1 MDAHLATT
9 LRTAETL
16 LLSPPVQVVPDAVLR
31 DSWRVASQ
39 LDARA
44 PADVLAGLDPATARG
59 SVEGCLFQLKL
70 FRIFLGRL
78 CEPSDEPAAARL
90 AEAVAEVLG
99 ELRDSG
105 ESGAA
110 LVRASGGESSSES
123 ESSASEDEP
132 DAPLDAGDALDASIS
147 SDDSD
152 DETAGAARPGA
163 AAPASTA
170 ASRPGEIV
178 GARRHAALG
187 AARVPRGAVGAVAPR
202 ALPAARG
209 PRGLSLV
216 NIAHRDKAAAGAIAD
231 GGGCHL
237 LVSALFGLAGDDG
250 DVRAAHAAGAWALGA
265 LAPLDGLREDGAT
278 VRLAAAVKHAD
289 AAALLDEV
297 AAPSRRRR
305 GADPAQAAFDRA
317 DGDARDGAA
326 APEDPRGCV
335 VT

>member
-31 DSWRVASQ
+31 DSWRVA
-39 LDARA
+39 
-44 PADVLAGLDPATARG
+44 
-59 SVEGCLFQLKL
+59 
-70 FRIFLGRL
+70 
-78 CEPSDEPAAARL
+78 DEPAAARL

-152 DETAGAARPGA
+152 DETAGAARPAAAAARLDRVARPVNLAPTQGGA
-163 AAPASTA
+163 AAHRRSTLEAVA
-170 ASRPGEIV
+170 AATGGPE
-178 GARRHAALG
+178 GAVFVERFAALG
-187 AARVPRGAVGAVAPR
+187 GLAALLDTLQHAAPDE
-202 ALPAARG
+202 A
-209 PRGLSLV
+209 SQ
-216 NIAHRDKAAAGAIAD
+216 AAAGAIAD

-278 VRLAAAVKHAD
+278 VAARFPKSPAARN
-289 AAALLDEV
+289 AALARTQL
-297 AAPSRRRR
+297 
-305 GADPAQAAFDRA
+305 QAAFDRA
-317 DGDARDGAA
+317 DGDARRDGAA

>member
-1 MDAHLATT
+1 M
-9 LRTAETL
+9 
-16 LLSPPVQVVPDAVLR
+16 LR

-110 LVRASGGESSSES
+110 LAAASGGESSSES

-152 DETAGAARPGA
+152 DETAGAARPA
-163 AAPASTA
+163 AAA
-170 ASRPGEIV
+170 
-178 GARRHAALG
+178 
-187 AARVPRGAVGAVAPR
+187 
-202 ALPAARG
+202 
-209 PRGLSLV
+209 
-216 NIAHRDKAAAGAIAD
+216 
-231 GGGCHL
+231 
-237 LVSALFGLAGDDG
+237 
-250 DVRAAHAAGAWALGA
+250 
-265 LAPLDGLREDGAT
+265 
-278 VRLAAAVKHAD
+278 VRLALDRASRDPASPPAALAAAMATYADD
-289 AAALLDEV
+289 AAALELGCARL
-297 AAPSRRRR
+297 AAHYRGQARRRAR
-305 GADPAQAAFDRA
+305 PRPDGEATAEAAAVSAVVLSALRQVNLA
-317 DGDARDGAA
+317 PTQGGAA
-326 APEDPRGCV
+326 AHRRSTLEAVAAATGGPEGAVFVERFAALGGLAALLDTLQHAAPDEASQVAGLGVLGHVAARRPPCFRGKNGQFF
-335 VT
+335 

>member
-90 AEAVAEVLG
+90 AEP
-99 ELRDSG
+99 
-105 ESGAA
+105 
-110 LVRASGGESSSES
+110 ASGGESSSES

-152 DETAGAARPGA
+152 DETAGAARPAAPPVNLAPTQGGA
-163 AAPASTA
+163 AAHRRSTLEAVA
-170 ASRPGEIV
+170 AATGGPE
-178 GARRHAALG
+178 
-187 AARVPRGAVGAVAPR
+187 GAVFVER
-202 ALPAARG
+202 FARFG
-209 PRGLSLV
+209 GL
-216 NIAHRDKAAAGAIAD
+216 
-231 GGGCHL
+231 
-237 LVSALFGLAGDDG
+237 
-250 DVRAAHAAGAWALGA
+250 
-265 LAPLDGLREDGAT
+265 
-278 VRLAAAVKHAD
+278 
-289 AAALLDEV
+289 AALLDTLQHAAPDEASQV
-297 AAPSRRRR
+297 AARFPKS
-305 GADPAQAAFDRA
+305 PAARNAALARTQLQAAFDRA
-317 DGDARDGAA
+317 DGDARRDGAA

>member
-110 LVRASGGESSSES
+110 LAAASGGESSSES

-152 DETAGAARPGA
+152 DETAGAARPA
-163 AAPASTA
+163 AAA
-170 ASRPGEIV
+170 
-178 GARRHAALG
+178 
-187 AARVPRGAVGAVAPR
+187 
-202 ALPAARG
+202 
-209 PRGLSLV
+209 
-216 NIAHRDKAAAGAIAD
+216 
-231 GGGCHL
+231 
-237 LVSALFGLAGDDG
+237 
-250 DVRAAHAAGAWALGA
+250 
-265 LAPLDGLREDGAT
+265 
-278 VRLAAAVKHAD
+278 VRLALDRASRDPASPPAALAAAMATYADD
-289 AAALLDEV
+289 AAALELGCARL
-297 AAPSRRRR
+297 AAHYRGQARRRAR
-305 GADPAQAAFDRA
+305 PRPDGEATAEAAAVSAVVLSALRQVNLA
-317 DGDARDGAA
+317 PTQGGAA
-326 APEDPRGCV
+326 AHRRSTLEAVAAATGGPEGAVFVERFAALGGLAALLDTLQHAAPDEASQVAGLGVLGHVAARRPPCFRGKNGQFF
-335 VT
+335 